1 MWFVYVLTLVAFLFT
16 NKYGAI
22 SHFNYN
28 GKKRV
33 TCIMSYNKASIVYE
47 SSCVFMSW
55 VDAFF
60 DSLEAEE
67 CFSNNEIRSEPL
79 LNGICFCIFIS
90 VPLIYNVFV
99 L

>member
-1 MWFVYVLTLVAFLFT
+1 VLTLVAFLFT

-22 SHFNYN
+22 YHFNYN

-47 SSCVFMSW
+47 SSCVFMSL
-55 VDAFF
+55 VDVFF
-60 DSLEAEE
+60 SSLEAEE

-79 LNGICFCIFIS
+79 LGGVCFSIFIG
-90 VPLIYNVFV
+90 VPLIYGVFV